1 MSFATSSFLIVSPAQ
16 STEIIHSNLASNT
29 VTILS
34 ITGNPQE
41 SLPVLSTHLRTD
53 TSSEF
58 TANPPA
64 NSTLLDSHTD
74 LVRNASASTTLIPA
88 SLTAQVTAQDH
99 LASLKESALSG
110 DPIAQYQ
117 LAQRLEI
124 GDGIQQSD
132 DESKYW
138 YSKAADQGHA
148 RAQYCL
154 GMMFSQGRQIKNN
167 FEQSAY
173 WIGKAADQNY
183 LPAQCYLGVLYASGR
198 GVDQDDDMAVSC
210 YRKAA
215 EQGYP
220 MAQFKLG
227 LAYANGRG
235 VPQDD
240 VESARWYLQS
250 ALQGLAEAQSVLG
263 VRFSTGRGVELDE
276 QQAAH
281 WYKEAAEQGHT
292 NSRIYLQK
300 CYRFGKGVDI
310 DLKLAT
316 YWSLKA
322 GFIDFGDTIQMVDE
336 IESIELMAP
345 VLKEFPEFHNVRKL
359 LFSNTFLLSKQM
371 KYFENFMGNNPCF
384 TSLNFLHVCFDS
396 SAVLVD
402 RFLKTNTTVTE
413 LLFDEEFLDK
423 NISEQ
428 IKNSLIHNNFIA
440 HLRQNFQAQLTS
452 PTSEYPLDLVS
463 MLIERLIVI
472 YVKLGHSLEK
482 TQKAIDEFL
491 LITSVKQ

>member
-1 MSFATSSFLIVSPAQ
+1 MSFASSSFLTVSPAQ

-29 VTILS
+29 DTKLS

-41 SLPVLSTHLRTD
+41 SVPVLSTRVKADAL
-53 TSSEF
+53 SEF
-58 TANPPA
+58 SVNPSE
-64 NSTLLDSHTD
+64 NSTPLDSHTD
-74 LVRNASASTTLIPA
+74 LVRNASVSTAIAPV
-88 SLTAQVTAQDH
+88 QVTAQDH
-99 LASLKESALSG
+99 LASLKENALSG
-110 DPIAQYQ
+110 DSVAQFQ

-124 GDGIQQSD
+124 GDGIQQCD
-132 DESKYW
+132 DESKVW
-138 YSKAADQGHA
+138 YLKAAEQGHA

-154 GMMFSQGRQIKNN
+154 GLLYSQGRQIKQN
-167 FEQSAY
+167 FEKSVH
-173 WIGKAADQNY
+173 WLRKSADQNY
-183 LPAQCYLGVLYASGR
+183 LPAQCYLGVIYASGR

-235 VPQDD
+235 VLQDD
-240 VESARWYLQS
+240 AESARWYLKS

-281 WYKEAAEQGHT
+281 WYKKAAEQGHT

-300 CYRFGKGVDI
+300 CYRFGKGLDI

-336 IESIELMAP
+336 IESIELMES
-345 VLKEFPEFHNVRKL
+345 VFKEFPEFHNVRKL

-371 KYFENFMGNNPCF
+371 QYFENFMENNPRF

-396 SAVLVD
+396 SAVVVN

-423 NISEQ
+423 NITIQ
-428 IKNSLIHNNFIA
+428 IKDSLNKNTAI
-440 HLRQNFQAQLTS
+440 AQLKHYFQGKLRC

-463 MLIERLIVI
+463 MMIDRLIVI
-472 YVKLGHSLEK
+472 YIKLGHSFEK

-491 LITSVKQ
+491 LIESVKQ